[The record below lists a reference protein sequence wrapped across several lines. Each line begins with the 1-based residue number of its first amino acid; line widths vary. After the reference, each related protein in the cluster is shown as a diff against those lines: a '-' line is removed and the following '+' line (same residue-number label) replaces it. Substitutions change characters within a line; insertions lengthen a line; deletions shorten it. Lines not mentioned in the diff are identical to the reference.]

1 MSYLAEYLK
10 ALEPLLADP
19 SVIEIAVNADGRT
32 WIERSGAVHM
42 SEAPLPRWSPSAL
55 RDLAGQIANTSR
67 EKLTDMSP
75 IVSTALAHAGVD
87 LRVQA
92 MIEPAVLDGTALA
105 IRIFRGR
112 DRAESLKSFRFLRDP
127 GTSLE
132 EERQAKFAAAL
143 ESVEAGDVDALL
155 KLAVTERMNIIVSGG
170 TSTGKTELGRRL
182 LSLVNPTERI
192 VTIEDSAEL
201 LPSQPNVVSL
211 IASRDATLNR
221 TADLLLQA
229 SLRLRP
235 DRIILGELRGAE
247 AVTFL
252 DVINTGHSGSFTT
265 IHAETARKAM
275 ERLALLVLATGTRL
289 SFDDVLRY
297 LANSIDVIIQMG
309 RVGEKRGVMEVWR
322 PGIGALR
329 LIRRGTPVAKRC

>member
-10 ALEPLLADP
+10 ALEPLLSDP

-32 WIERSGAVHM
+32 WIERAGAVHM
-42 SEAPLPRWSPSAL
+42 AEAPLPRWSPSAL

-75 IVSTALAHAGVD
+75 IVSTALAYGGVD

-92 MIEPAVLDGTALA
+92 MIAPAVLGGTALA

-112 DRAESLKSFRFLRDP
+112 NRADALKTFQFLRDP
-127 GTSLE
+127 GKSQE
-132 EERQAKFAAAL
+132 EERQATFTTAL

-155 KLAVTERMNIIVSGG
+155 TLVVTERMNVIVSGG

-182 LSLVNPTERI
+182 LSLVGPAERI

-211 IASRDATLNR
+211 IASRDAASNR

-235 DRIILGELRGAE
+235 DRIILGELRGSE
-247 AVTFL
+247 AATFL
-252 DVINTGHSGSFTT
+252 DAINTGHSGSFTT

-289 SFDDVLRY
+289 GFDDVLRY
-297 LANSIDVIIQMG
+297 LANSIDVVIQMG
-309 RVGEKRGVMEVWR
+309 RVGDQRGVMEVWR
-322 PGIGALR
+322 PESG
-329 LIRRGTPVAKRC
+329 V